1 MGERLMDALL
11 VKTPNGALVPVDEA
25 ARTLVERIKVGQ
37 GVCATVRRARNV
49 KFHRKMFSLFK
60 LAFDTWEPVTP
71 MEYKGLPVA
80 KDFDRFRKDMTIL
93 AGFYKPV
100 YNVRGEL
107 RLEAESL
114 SFAAMDEERFEQVFR
129 AVLTVIWDRVLKAVG
144 YASED
149 EVERV
154 VNELLR
160 FEG

>member
-1 MGERLMDALL
+1 MTDVVL
-11 VKTPNGALVPVDEA
+11 VKTPNGALAPADES
-25 ARTLVERIKVGQ
+25 ARALMNKLKAGQ
-37 GVCATVRRARNV
+37 GVRASVRRVRNV
-49 KFHRKMFSLFK
+49 KFHRLAFALFK
-60 LAFDTWEPVTP
+60 LAFDAWGPVTP
-71 MEYKGLPVA
+71 LEYKGLPVA

-114 SFAAMDEERFEQVFR
+114 SFASMDEERFEAVFR
-129 AVLTVIWDRVLKAVG
+129 AVLTVVWERVLKSVG

>member
-1 MGERLMDALL
+1 MTDAVL
-11 VKTPNGALVPVDEA
+11 VKTPNGALAPADES
-25 ARTLVERIKVGQ
+25 ARALMDKIKAGQ
-37 GVCATVRRARNV
+37 GVRATVRRVRNV
-49 KFHRKMFSLFK
+49 KFHRKAFALFK
-60 LAFDTWEPVTP
+60 LAFDAWKPVSP
-71 MEYKGLPVA
+71 LEYKGLPVA

-114 SFAAMDEERFEQVFR
+114 SFASMDEERFEQVFR
-129 AVLTVIWDRVLKAVG
+129 AVLTVVWERVLKSVG